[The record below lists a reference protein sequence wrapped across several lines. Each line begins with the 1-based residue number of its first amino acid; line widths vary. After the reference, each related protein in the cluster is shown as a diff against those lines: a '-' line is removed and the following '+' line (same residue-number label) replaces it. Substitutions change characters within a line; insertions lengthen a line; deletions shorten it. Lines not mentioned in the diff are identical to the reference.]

1 MFTVNELR
9 RAYERAVK
17 EGLDTFQY
25 QGQWYHVMYVK
36 YLLEY
41 LEGPARA

>member
-1 MFTVNELR
+1 MFTVPGLR

-17 EGLDTFQY
+17 DELNYFKYLGQDFDTRY
-25 QGQWYHVMYVK
+25 AK